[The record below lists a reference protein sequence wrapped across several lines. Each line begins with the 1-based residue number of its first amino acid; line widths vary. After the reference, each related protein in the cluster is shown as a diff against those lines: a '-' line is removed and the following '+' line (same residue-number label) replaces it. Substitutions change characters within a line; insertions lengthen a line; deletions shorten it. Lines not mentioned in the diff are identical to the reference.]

1 MKKQY
6 RILIADDDF
15 VSLKAAQKILEKRG
29 YNTSTARSGK
39 EVLDRIADDQFD
51 LILMDIKM
59 PGMNGMDA
67 TKQIRGKKSELKN
80 IPIVAMT
87 AYAMYGDKE
96 RLLQAGIDDY
106 IAKPLEKE
114 DLIEVV
120 ERNVK
125 ELVQLPDNQGLAI

>member
-1 MKKQY
+1 
-6 RILIADDDF
+6 
-15 VSLKAAQKILEKRG
+15 
-29 YNTSTARSGK
+29 
-39 EVLDRIADDQFD
+39 
-51 LILMDIKM
+51 
-59 PGMNGMDA
+59 
-67 TKQIRGKKSELKN
+67 
-80 IPIVAMT
+80 MT